1 MMASANKMD
10 VPSHPSGL
18 DVASHSEESLKKQ
31 DMEDTATSLEERK
44 ASIIEGPLLD
54 IPRSGDP
61 AYQWL
66 FSQSDMSDTP
76 SILLTGLTYEQERSN
91 RWKGVQLIFRIGD
104 YMRLGNHVTCTAS
117 MFFQRFFMRK
127 QMSKEGSARS
137 HDTFAFP
144 EMAPTCVFLA
154 CKVEE
159 THRKLHSI
167 IEATMA
173 VMDRTPVG
181 IQRCEAHMYRADT
194 SSRDYQRWRD
204 IVLLQEERLLEAL
217 CFDLI
222 IDQPHPIAI
231 KGSMR
236 IGVSRDMAQLT
247 ILLLNT
253 FLYGAICLFYDSAT
267 LAACAFFKACQ
278 YTGKDPQSYLV
289 GTSYAEHAWSEAFD
303 VELEEVEEA
312 IPNIDEYLAYHQEKI
327 APPLSTAQSTATT
340 PLITQHSS
348 LGKPVL
354 ESANGTKQPRFADS
368 PSVQQPKEILL
379 SQSEDLSTFA
389 SNISMDNDEHN
400 TVEQESRTD
409 SFRPIS
415 RHGSKTGSFGP
426 PPPMSVPAVE
436 ENNEMSVKDAKST
449 YTLRSPKMSQPEEKN
464 VPQSTDPHQEAA
476 AEKVAHE
483 QAKLERKEEE
493 ASKPTENIQE
503 EGSEE
508 EGAL

>member
-1 MMASANKMD
+1 MTSMQVDDAS
-10 VPSHPSGL
+10 SQLSGL
-18 DVASHSEESLKKQ
+18 GTESHSRK
-31 DMEDTATSLEERK
+31 DMTEANY
-44 ASIIEGPLLD
+44 D
-54 IPRSGDP
+54 IPRSGDA

-76 SILLTGLTYEQERSN
+76 SVLQAGLTYDQERLN

-127 QMSKEGSARS
+127 QMPKEGTARS

-167 IEATMA
+167 VEATMA
-173 VMDRTPVG
+173 VLDRTPVG

-222 IDQPHPIAI
+222 IDQPHPIAL

-253 FLYGAICLFYDSAT
+253 FLYGAVCLFYDSAT
-267 LAACAFFKACQ
+267 LAACAFLKACQ
-278 YTGKDPQSYLV
+278 HTGKDPQSYLI
-289 GTSYAEHAWSEAFD
+289 GTAYAEHKWTEAFD
-303 VELEEVEEA
+303 VEIEEVEEA
-312 IPNIDEYLAYHQEKI
+312 MPIIEDYLAYHQEKI
-327 APPLSTAQSTATT
+327 APPPSTAQSVATT

-348 LGKPVL
+348 IGKEPL
-354 ESANGTKQPRFADS
+354 NSTKQSRFAES
-368 PSVQQPKEILL
+368 PIMQESKEVSHSL
-379 SQSEDLSTFA
+379 SEDANTFANTLSTEA
-389 SNISMDNDEHN
+389 GEQNP
-400 TVEQESRTD
+400 VEQESRTD

-415 RHGSKTGSFGP
+415 RHGTKTGSFGP
-426 PPPMSVPAVE
+426 PPPMSVSVTESSTETPAIVP
-436 ENNEMSVKDAKST
+436 KPI
-449 YTLRSPKMSQPEEKN
+449 YTLQSPKLIQTEQQHVRS
-464 VPQSTDPHQEAA
+464 STDPHQEAA
-476 AEKVAHE
+476 ATKVAHE
-483 QAKLERKEEE
+483 QAKMEKQE
-493 ASKPTENIQE
+493 AIKPAEDTPG

>member
-1 MMASANKMD
+1 MASAE
-10 VPSHPSGL
+10 VAEASSQPSGSAIKMHSGQ
-18 DVASHSEESLKKQ
+18 DIAMVEAAS
-31 DMEDTATSLEERK
+31 
-44 ASIIEGPLLD
+44 D

-76 SILLTGLTYEQERSN
+76 SVLLAGLTYEQERFN

-127 QMSKEGSARS
+127 QMTKEGSTRS

-167 IEATMA
+167 VEATMA

-194 SSRDYQRWRD
+194 NSRDYQRWRD

-222 IDQPHPIAI
+222 VDQPHPIAL

-253 FLYGAICLFYDSAT
+253 FLYGAVCLFYDSAT
-267 LAACAFFKACQ
+267 MAACAFLKACQ
-278 YTGKDPQSYLV
+278 YTGKDPQSYLI
-289 GTSYAEHAWSEAFD
+289 GTPYAEHNWSEAFD
-303 VELEEVEEA
+303 VTLEEVEEA
-312 IPNIDEYLAYHQEKI
+312 IPIIDEYLAYHQEKI
-327 APPLSTAQSTATT
+327 APPPSTAQSAATT

-348 LGKPVL
+348 IGK
-354 ESANGTKQPRFADS
+354 EAINGTRQPRFADS
-368 PSVQQPKEILL
+368 PLIQESKEVSQPA
-379 SQSEDLSTFA
+379 SEDASIFA
-389 SNISMDNDEHN
+389 STLPPENDEQK

-415 RHGSKTGSFGP
+415 RHGSKMGSFGP
-426 PPPMSVPAVE
+426 PPPMSNPTAE
-436 ENNEMSVKDAKST
+436 DSSETSAAISKPI
-449 YTLRSPKMSQPEEKN
+449 YTLQSPKSS
-464 VPQSTDPHQEAA
+464 VQSTDPHQEAA

-483 QAKLERKEEE
+483 QAKMENQE
-493 ASKPTENIQE
+493 AAKDTPGD
-503 EGSEE
+503 GSEE

>member
-1 MMASANKMD
+1 MASTD
-10 VPSHPSGL
+10 VVDESG
-18 DVASHSEESLKKQ
+18 EKESNSVQ
-31 DMEDTATSLEERK
+31 DMTDKPAMVEGNTAF
-44 ASIIEGPLLD
+44 D

-66 FSQSDMSDTP
+66 FSQSDMTDTP
-76 SILLTGLTYEQERSN
+76 SILLAGLTYDQERFN

-127 QMSKEGSARS
+127 QMSKEGGTRT

-159 THRKLHSI
+159 THRKLHNI
-167 IEATMA
+167 VEATMA
-173 VMDRTPVG
+173 VLDRTPVG
-181 IQRCEAHMYRADT
+181 IQRCEAHMYRADI

-222 IDQPHPIAI
+222 IDQPHPIAL

-253 FLYGAICLFYDSAT
+253 FLYGAVCLFYDSAT
-267 LAACAFFKACQ
+267 LAACAFLKACQ
-278 YTGKDPQSYLV
+278 YTKKDPQSYLI
-289 GTSYAEHAWSEAFD
+289 GTPYAEHKWSEAFD

-312 IPNIDEYLAYHQEKI
+312 MPIIDEYLAYHQEKI
-327 APPLSTAQSTATT
+327 APPPSTAQSAATT

-348 LGKPVL
+348 MGKEPM
-354 ESANGTKQPRFADS
+354 NGTKQPRFAESPIIQEAKEDS
-368 PSVQQPKEILL
+368 V
-379 SQSEDLSTFA
+379 TFA
-389 SNISMDNDEHN
+389 INLPPSSETEEQNP
-400 TVEQESRTD
+400 VEQESRTD

-426 PPPMSVPAVE
+426 PPPMSVPVTEGTSETPAV
-436 ENNEMSVKDAKST
+436 VPKPT
-449 YTLRSPKMSQPEEKN
+449 YTLQSPKLNQPEQESA
-464 VPQSTDPHQEAA
+464 QSIDPHQEAA

-483 QAKLERKEEE
+483 QAKLERQE
-493 ASKPTENIQE
+493 AIKPSEDTQG